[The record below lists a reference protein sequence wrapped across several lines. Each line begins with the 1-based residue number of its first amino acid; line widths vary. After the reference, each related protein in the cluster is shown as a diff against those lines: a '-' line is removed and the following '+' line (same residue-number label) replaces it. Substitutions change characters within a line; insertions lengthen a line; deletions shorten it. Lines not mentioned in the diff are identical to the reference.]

1 MKKILSLLASIFL
14 FSVAAHGYTI
24 DSIRVYS
31 PKMDREINV
40 SVILPDGVSDHEAL
54 PVLYLLHG
62 FGNDHTTWIG
72 RSDIEE
78 FIDRFKIIA
87 VCPDADNSWYWDSP
101 TDPKSQFETFV
112 SRELTKHI
120 DNNYNT
126 IAQRAARA
134 ITGQSMG
141 GHGAMWIGLRNRDI
155 FGAVGSTSGG
165 VDIRPFPENW
175 QMAKQLGSYEENP
188 EVWDNHTV
196 INQLDGLKSGEQAII
211 IDCGKS
217 DFFFDVNYNLHT
229 RLDEK
234 GIDHDF
240 IVRPGAHTWEYWNI
254 SIIYQ
259 LTYFC
264 EYFNNFL

>member
-1 MKKILSLLASIFL
+1 MKKILFL
-14 FSVAAHGYTI
+14 VAAFFVSAFAAHGYTI
-24 DSIRVYS
+24 DSISVYS
-31 PKMDREINV
+31 PKMQRHINV
-40 SVILPDGVSDHEAL
+40 SVILPDGLSDHEAL

-72 RSDIEE
+72 RSDVEE
-78 FIDRFKIIA
+78 FIDRFRIIA

-101 TDPKSQFETFV
+101 TDPTSQFETFV
-112 SRELTKHI
+112 SRELTEHI
-120 DNNYNT
+120 DKSYNT
-126 IAQRAARA
+126 IAQRTARA

-196 INQLDGLKSGEQAII
+196 INQLDVLKSGEQAII

-217 DFFFDVNYNLHT
+217 DFFFEVNCDLHAK
-229 RLDEK
+229 LDEK

-240 IVRPGAHTWEYWNI
+240 IVRPGSHRWEYWNI

-264 EYFNNFL
+264 EYFNKFL